1 VCNLLDLLPC
11 ERVPDL
17 ARRLLHSFEES
28 HETFHRILERIAAV
42 ILRCPSQL
50 LYGLTT
56 LVQRAHGHH
65 VAIGEN
71 SADMAPSQFFSAW
84 AKNGLDLGSSRNRP
98 PSRAQ

>member
-1 VCNLLDLLPC
+1 MSNVLDLLPR
-11 ERVPDL
+11 ERKRDFL
-17 ARRLLHSFEES
+17 SRLLDSFKES
-28 HETFHRILERIAAV
+28 HETFHRMLKRIAAI

-50 LYGLTT
+50 LYGLMT

-71 SADMAPSQFFSAW
+71 SADIASSQFFSAW

>member
-1 VCNLLDLLPC
+1 MCNLLDLLPC

-17 ARRLLHSFEES
+17 SRRLLHNLKES
-28 HETFHRILERIAAV
+28 NETFHRMLKWIAAI
-42 ILRCPSQL
+42 ILRCPSEL
-50 LYGLTT
+50 LYGLMT
-56 LVQRAHGHH
+56 LMRRAHGHH

-71 SADMAPSQFFSAW
+71 SADMASSQFFSAW